1 MTENVDERTLP
12 PLFVPDF
19 AGLLEDIRS
28 NSGTPRTVGLSDSV
42 IADFCG
48 RDSSLGRAIED
59 AHSVHVS
66 LRDEVGAATL
76 LLDEADLVE
85 KLQADYINFYKPETV
100 NPYVALAARGPWTV
114 S

>member
-12 PLFVPDF
+12 PLLVPDF

-42 IADFCG
+42 IADFCR
-48 RDSSLGRAIED
+48 RDSSLGRAIEE

-76 LLDEADLVE
+76 PRQRHALLGGDPRTRGQRGAARLRLRVVAGVEAV
-85 KLQADYINFYKPETV
+85 
-100 NPYVALAARGPWTV
+100 VALG
-114 S
+114 